1 MSGGPGLE
9 GERALVSQW
18 QAAGPGV
25 QRHQRDTR
33 CVRVYGG
40 PSSFREPLPQ
50 LCRACC
56 GVCGGEDQRGM
67 VLSKAER
74 LPEDPVLPKQV

>member
-1 MSGGPGLE
+1 MSSGPRLE
-9 GERALVSQW
+9 GEQALVSRW

-33 CVRVYGG
+33 RVWVYGG
-40 PSSFREPLPQ
+40 PSSFHKPLPQ

-56 GVCGGEDQRGM
+56 GVCGREDQRGM